1 MQCLLVK
8 GIMFH
13 ISTDTKS
20 TISISL
26 YTLTLIWVGGWGWVI
41 LAPVSFSLITNGKSC
56 NLNILQHLVT
66 FY

>member
-20 TISISL
+20 TISTSL

-41 LAPVSFSLITNGKSC
+41 LAPVSFPLITQKW
-56 NLNILQHLVT
+56 
-66 FY
+66 